1 MVGRGASAGG
11 LTEEEIF
18 AAAGP
23 GGSDAFHDADSGVSN
38 DGSSEQEASMMRT
51 STAGSNSLQERKT
64 VLPKMCTKFHGIQ
77 LQMIVTHA
85 SAHDTIK
92 STYTCEHPQTLQS
105 VMRQDPEN
113 ICRSTLHHTVK

>member
-1 MVGRGASAGG
+1 LHQAAHLQPSCSTHSFGTIVTPLAMAGPGASAGG

-51 STAGSNSLQERKT
+51 STAGSNSLQ
-64 VLPKMCTKFHGIQ
+64 V
-77 LQMIVTHA
+77 
-85 SAHDTIK
+85 
-92 STYTCEHPQTLQS
+92 
-105 VMRQDPEN
+105 RQNCVAEDVHVF
-113 ICRSTLHHTVK
+113 L